1 MKKGE
6 KHTKE
11 TKAKISEAMEGNNYA
26 EIWTLEEAEG
36 LFDKALS
43 MVDDEELYIIAG
55 GIKTDG
61 YKYDFIGELVRDL
74 KTEYKDKKVYRYLL
88 NTHLL
93 NQFPHLKRRYE
104 ELVNALETNC
114 YFNTKKGIINTA
126 VGIVNLKSNHKWT
139 DRVDNTTKD
148 NEIQQQTIINLGSGI
163 KPTE

>member
-1 MKKGE
+1 MKKGS
-6 KHTKE
+6 KHTEQTKE
-11 TKAKISEAMEGNNYA
+11 QMSEAKIGNTNA
-26 EIWTLEEAEG
+26 EVWTLEEAEK

-43 MVDDEELYIIAG
+43 MVDEEELYIIAG

-74 KTEYKDKKVYRYLL
+74 KNDYKEKKVYRYLL

-93 NQFPHLKRRYE
+93 SQFPQLKKRYE
-104 ELVNALETNC
+104 ELLNALETNC

-148 NEIQQQTIINLGSGI
+148 KPIESNKVVNLI
-163 KPTE
+163 FKNKRK

>member
-11 TKAKISEAMEGNNYA
+11 TKAKISEAMEGNNSA
-26 EIWTLEEAEG
+26 EIWTLEDAEE

-43 MVDDEELYIIAG
+43 MVDNEELYIIAG

-74 KTEYKDKKVYRYLL
+74 KNEYKDKKVYRYLL

-93 NQFPHLKRRYE
+93 NKYPHLKRRYE
-104 ELVNALETNC
+104 ELVNTLETNC

-148 NEIQQQTIINLGSGI
+148 NEIQPSNVIVSFTN
-163 KPTE
+163 KRK